1 MPQSKLI
8 LPILQYSL
16 KFCCESLVLSYVF
29 LSYDVFL
36 RRNHHEETEK

>member
-16 KFCCESLVLSYVF
+16 KFCCESLVLSYV
-29 LSYDVFL
+29 LDDVFL
-36 RRNHHEETEK
+36 CRNHHEEIEK